1 MTKTELKQLIKECL
15 VEEMSAPD
23 KDFSV
28 EVSKL
33 LTDHLDS
40 VVKKNS
46 LDKASFDKVMVPLV
60 KELVGKL
67 TAGFKGAYNADV
79 YADGKP
85 LAVIQPDAVIKEV
98 SGNEVDITKLTDIEV
113 AGVNPKDRPDFVDSY
128 VSAARVRGVALTD
141 EQLDWVNDNHPEIAQ
156 EEAQQYGLDRDSDME
171 R

>member
-1 MTKTELKQLIKECL
+1 MTKNTLKHLIRKCIKESL
-15 VEEMSAPD
+15 NENKPD

-79 YADGKP
+79 YADGKSG
-85 LAVIQPDAVIKEV
+85 AVIKEV

-113 AGVNPKDRPDFVDSY
+113 EGVNPKDRPDFVDSY

-141 EQLDWVNDNHPEIAQ
+141 EQLDWVNANHPEIEQ
-156 EEAQQYGLDRDSDME
+156 EEAQQHGLDRYSDME

>member
-15 VEEMSAPD
+15 VEKMSAPD

-79 YADGKP
+79 YTDGKSG
-85 LAVIQPDAVIKEV
+85 AAIKEV

-113 AGVNPKDRPDFVDSY
+113 EGVNPKDRPDFVDSY

>member
-67 TAGFKGAYNADV
+67 TAGFKGAYNAD
-79 YADGKP
+79 GK
-85 LAVIQPDAVIKEV
+85 AGAVIKEV
-98 SGNEVDITKLTDIEV
+98 SGNEVDITKLTDIEIGDV
-113 AGVNPKDRPDFVDSY
+113 DTEDAPKFSDSY
-128 VSAARVRGVALTD
+128 VSAAMVDGVELTH
-141 EQLDWVNDNHPEIAQ
+141 EQLDWVNGNHPEIAQ
-156 EEAQQYGLDRDSDME
+156 KEAQKYGIDRDLDME

>member
-79 YADGKP
+79 YADGKSG
-85 LAVIQPDAVIKEV
+85 AVIKEV

-113 AGVNPKDRPDFVDSY
+113 EGVNPKDRPDFVDSY

>member
-79 YADGKP
+79 YMDGKSG
-85 LAVIQPDAVIKEV
+85 AAIKEV

-113 AGVNPKDRPDFVDSY
+113 EGVNPKDRPDFVDSY

>member
-15 VEEMSAPD
+15 VEKMSAPD

-85 LAVIQPDAVIKEV
+85 LAAIKEV
-98 SGNEVDITKLTDIEV
+98 SGDEVDITKLTDIEV
-113 AGVNPKDRPDFVDSY
+113 EGVNPKDRPDFVDSY
-128 VSAARVRGVALTD
+128 VSAARVRGVKLTD

-156 EEAQQYGLDRDSDME
+156 EAAQQYGLDRDSDME

>member
-1 MTKTELKQLIKECL
+1 MTKTELKQMIKECL
-15 VEEMSAPD
+15 VEEMSSPD
-23 KDFSV
+23 KEFSV

-60 KELVGKL
+60 KELVDKL

-79 YADGKP
+79 YADGK
-85 LAVIQPDAVIKEV
+85 AGAVIKEA
-98 SGNEVDITKLTDIEV
+98 SGDEVDIKKLTDIEV
-113 AGVNPKDRPDFVDSY
+113 DGINKNDWPDFVDAY
-128 VSAARVRGVALTD
+128 VSAAMVDGVELTH

-156 EEAQQYGLDRDSDME
+156 EEAAEKVGFVDFDKGEME

>member
-1 MTKTELKQLIKECL
+1 MTKTELKQMIKECL
-15 VEEMSAPD
+15 VEEMSSPD
-23 KDFSV
+23 KEFSV

-60 KELVGKL
+60 KELVDKL
-67 TAGFKGAYNADV
+67 SAGFKGVYNADV
-79 YADGKP
+79 YVDGK
-85 LAVIQPDAVIKEV
+85 AGAVIKEA
-98 SGNEVDITKLTDIEV
+98 SGDEVDIKKLTDIEV
-113 AGVNPKDRPDFVDSY
+113 DGINKNDWPDFVDAY
-128 VSAARVRGVALTD
+128 VSAAMVDGVELTH

-156 EEAQQYGLDRDSDME
+156 EEAAEKVGFVDFDKGEME